1 MMDRNSNSMMDRNS
15 NSNKERRNTRRKN
28 EMPGAVSLKLNENGQ
43 VNSNRGYF
51 IPDNCTGMII
61 F

>member
-1 MMDRNSNSMMDRNS
+1 MARNLSRKMSRDRS
-15 NSNKERRNTRRKN
+15 SNKERRNTRRKN

-51 IPDNCTGMII
+51 ISNTKPTGP
-61 F
+61 